1 MGKRK
6 RDKSNEDLPT
16 SMWDEHDDPDCCSEY
31 IEEDYEASQD
41 GHVAIDAQNQEE
53 LAGVNQLA
61 SVVTVPVTIPCSVE
75 DPTPIIPDVIE
86 NVPTVPAEILLALGE
101 AKKSEEGIGKK
112 IPVEISERLGK
123 ILIEGLTKE
132 QKEALL
138 TKILIPENFQMA
150 RAPKLNAEV
159 AAVLTES
166 AKNRDKRLQKSQNQL
181 GTGIAGLVNLIADL
195 IEGQINNTEVIK
207 RISEVNQILLD
218 MHHEE
223 TMNRRRLIIPLLDK
237 SFWNII
243 HGVKRDEFLF
253 GDNLNEN
260 IKVSKIIEK
269 AGQQIKKPI
278 TASTSKKPFQQ
289 QGNLQR
295 PPRPGT
301 TRTFHVQAPPP
312 PPPSRYYREAPPP
325 APAPTRRQAPSTATR
340 SRGGH
345 QSRPYDKRHRR

>member
-1 MGKRK
+1 MFV
-6 RDKSNEDLPT
+6 
-16 SMWDEHDDPDCCSEY
+16 WDEHDDPDCCSEY

-53 LAGVNQLA
+53 LAGVNQLT
-61 SVVTVPVTIPCSVE
+61 SFVTVPVTIPCSVE
-75 DPTPIIPDVIE
+75 DLTPIIPDVIE

-112 IPVEISERLGK
+112 TPVEISERLGK

-181 GTGIAGLVNLIADL
+181 GT
-195 IEGQINNTEVIK
+195 
-207 RISEVNQILLD
+207 
-218 MHHEE
+218 
-223 TMNRRRLIIPLLDK
+223 
-237 SFWNII
+237 
-243 HGVKRDEFLF
+243 
-253 GDNLNEN
+253 
-260 IKVSKIIEK
+260 VSKIIEK

>member
-6 RDKSNEDLPT
+6 RDKSNEDLLRRVRKLEKELRSRSRRLP
-16 SMWDEHDDPDCCSEY
+16 SYSDGENMIVRNSNSESEGDEHDDPDCCSEY

-53 LAGVNQLA
+53 LAGVKSACVRSDL
-61 SVVTVPVTIPCSVE
+61 
-75 DPTPIIPDVIE
+75 
-86 NVPTVPAEILLALGE
+86 PAEILLSLGE

-112 IPVEISERLGK
+112 IPVEISERLEISDYK
-123 ILIEGLTKE
+123 
-132 QKEALL
+132 
-138 TKILIPENFQMA
+138 
-150 RAPKLNAEV
+150 
-159 AAVLTES
+159 
-166 AKNRDKRLQKSQNQL
+166 KSQNQL

-195 IEGQINNTEVIK
+195 IEGQINNTEIIK